1 MLKHGDLLSGSD
13 ESHSVEDGLYEVWKE
28 NKW

>member
-13 ESHSVEDGLYEVWKE
+13 EFETVEDGLYEVWKE